1 MGTLDHQIK
10 LTTAQVIFYS
20 LLQVANFTFSNMK
33 FLLFVVAMVAAA
45 SAAKQ
50 ELEAKQEDA
59 ATPAFFTGD
68 LLIQQQAIDAIAAAD
83 AKLGLIEGKLSAFA
97 GETATLKAAV
107 DAYEAIVNTKCLNT
121 KNSMVYQTVSYWII
135 IYEVVFLT
143 KKKYSPNKTKNL
155 SNDKQK
161 NNH

>member
-50 ELEAKQEDA
+50 ELA

-107 DAYEAIVNTKCLNT
+107 DAYEAVVNTEG
-121 KNSMVYQTVSYWII
+121 YGPTVQL
-135 IYEVVFLT
+135 FT
-143 KKKYSPNKTKNL
+143 PNV
-155 SNDKQK
+155 
-161 NNH
+161 

>member
-45 SAAKQ
+45 SA
-50 ELEAKQEDA
+50 AKQEDA

-107 DAYEAIVNTKCLNT
+107 DAYEAVVNTEG
-121 KNSMVYQTVSYWII
+121 YGPTVQL
-135 IYEVVFLT
+135 FT
-143 KKKYSPNKTKNL
+143 PNV
-155 SNDKQK
+155 
-161 NNH
+161 

>member
-50 ELEAKQEDA
+50 
-59 ATPAFFTGD
+59 D
-68 LLIQQQAIDAIAAAD
+68 LDAIAAAD

-107 DAYEAIVNTKCLNT
+107 DAYEAVVNTEG
-121 KNSMVYQTVSYWII
+121 YGPTVQL
-135 IYEVVFLT
+135 FT
-143 KKKYSPNKTKNL
+143 PNV
-155 SNDKQK
+155 
-161 NNH
+161 

>member
-1 MGTLDHQIK
+1 MGITLDHQIK
-10 LTTAQVIFYS
+10 LTWVRSFFYS

-68 LLIQQQAIDAIAAAD
+68 LLIQQQAIDAIVAAD

-107 DAYEAIVNTKCLNT
+107 DAYEAVVNTEG
-121 KNSMVYQTVSYWII
+121 YGPTVQL
-135 IYEVVFLT
+135 FT
-143 KKKYSPNKTKNL
+143 PNV
-155 SNDKQK
+155 
-161 NNH
+161 